1 MTLVTELAC
10 CPGELSKNQKGGK
23 DRQETARVERNL
35 QDWRVWRHPRI
46 LSFYTRM
53 SECFSMNTALLS
65 IQYIG
70 TMRLPKAGKRTC
82 LGAVS

>member
-1 MTLVTELAC
+1 MTALAC
-10 CPGELSKNQKGGK
+10 CPELSKIQKGGK
-23 DRQETARVERNL
+23 DRRQETARVERNL

-46 LSFYTRM
+46 LSFYIRM
-53 SECFSMNTALLS
+53 SECFSMSTALLS
-65 IQYIG
+65 IQYIS